1 MLDKKTF
8 QLRLQKIEELVRTI
22 EQAADPNVRA
32 SAVELMQSLME
43 LYGNGLERTL
53 EIVFDSGPAG
63 TKVIDELAQDDL
75 VESLLLLHGLHPL
88 DLPTRVMIA
97 LDRVRPY
104 LQSHKGNVEFIGI
117 NEGVVRLKLQGSC
130 DGCASSAMTLKLAIE
145 EAIYEKAPD
154 IAGLEVE
161 GVVEETRP
169 PGLVQLGR
177 TKEKKDSNANG
188 WKEVNGLADL
198 ASGAVETIDVS
209 GRQVLFCRIGE
220 AFYAYDNKC
229 PDCGQTMQA
238 SSLDLTALSCP
249 ACRQRFDVMRAGR
262 GLDKPGIHL
271 EPFPLLVEQGQ
282 AKVALPGV

>member
-1 MLDKKTF
+1 MLDKKNF
-8 QLRLQKIEELVRTI
+8 QLRLQKIEELVRAI

-32 SAVELMQSLME
+32 SAVELMQSLMA
-43 LYGNGLERTL
+43 LYGNGLERML
-53 EIVFDSGPAG
+53 EIVFDSGPGGAL
-63 TKVIDELAQDDL
+63 VIDELAQDDL

-88 DLPTRVMIA
+88 DLQTRVVLA
-97 LDRVRPY
+97 LDKVRPY
-104 LQSHKGNVEFIGI
+104 LQSHKGNVELIGI

-161 GVVEETRP
+161 GVVEETRS

-177 TKEKKDSNANG
+177 AKKENKANG
-188 WKEVNGLADL
+188 WKEVSGLADL

-209 GRQVLFCRIGE
+209 GRPVLFCRIGE
-220 AFYAYDNKC
+220 SFYAYDNKC

-238 SSLDLTALSCP
+238 SSLDLSALSCL
-249 ACRQRFDVMRAGR
+249 ACSQRFDVMRAGR

-282 AKVALPGV
+282 AKIALPAV

>member
-1 MLDKKTF
+1 MLDKTTF
-8 QLRLQKIEELVRTI
+8 QLRLQKIDELVRTI
-22 EQAADPNVRA
+22 EQAADPNIRA

-43 LYGNGLERTL
+43 LYGNGFERML
-53 EIVFDSGPAG
+53 EIVFDSGPDGA
-63 TKVIDELAQDDL
+63 KVIDALADDDL

-88 DLPTRVMIA
+88 DLETRVMLA
-97 LDRVRPY
+97 LDKVRPY
-104 LQSHKGNVEFIGI
+104 LQSHKGNVDLIGI
-117 NEGVVRLKLQGSC
+117 DEGVVRLKLQGSC

-154 IAGLEVE
+154 IVGLEVE
-161 GVVEETRP
+161 GVVEERKP
-169 PGLVQLGR
+169 AGLVQLER
-177 TKEKKDSNANG
+177 AKDNKENARG

-209 GRQVLFCRIGE
+209 GRPVLFCRVGE
-220 AFYAYDNKC
+220 SFYAYDNKC

-271 EPFPLLVEQGQ
+271 EPFPLLMEQGQ
-282 AKVALPGV
+282 AKVALPAI